1 MLCSSNSSW
10 DSGMGFVNSICW
22 LDRRLQLLGPLAV
35 HHTPRIP
42 HRDRCSA
49 GVTADDL
56 YWRLPRDGHC
66 AREMPGVVSLR
77 MTNDALGPVRHA
89 GAPLPRPNGGP
100 VQLDSEV
107 KSVLISWPEA
117 TTGRV
122 HASAS
127 RGIAAA
133 PPVRAHERVRRCA
146 VGPRT

>member
-77 MTNDALGPVRHA
+77 MTNDALGPVRSVMPVLHSP
-89 GAPLPRPNGGP
+89 APT
-100 VQLDSEV
+100 
-107 KSVLISWPEA
+107 A
-117 TTGRV
+117 
-122 HASAS
+122 
-127 RGIAAA
+127 
-133 PPVRAHERVRRCA
+133 VRSNWIVRSSLS
-146 VGPRT
+146 